1 MIVLE
6 VSSFMAHWLGRSTLS
21 PCMLDF
27 TIFTNMQTDHLNWH
41 RDVQEYVDAKMRL
54 AAYTKHTVVMNALVE
69 DFVKEKKIHWERPTH
84 ARMFSSDRDHT
95 PRDWTDGEVLV
106 V

>member
-1 MIVLE
+1 
-6 VSSFMAHWLGRSTLS
+6 
-21 PCMLDF
+21 
-27 TIFTNMQTDHLNWH
+27 MQTDHLNWH

-54 AAYTKHTVVMNALVE
+54 AAYTQHTVVMNAAVE
-69 DFVKEKKIHWERPTH
+69 DFIKEKEIYWQRPAHT
-84 ARMFSSDRDHT
+84 RMFSSDHDHT